1 MLGCCKTFLGGQ
13 RTYNMLQAH
22 LDGNSASEKKTYTYV
37 PSFSYLYIFDPSQ
50 QYFFKYFIILF
61 FHS

>member
-1 MLGCCKTFLGGQ
+1 
-13 RTYNMLQAH
+13 MLQAH